1 MKPTR
6 EMYPNESEYT
16 IMDETDTDFQNL
28 QTLLD
33 HSIEQAGPFLRES
46 FQMPTHS
53 LSARQLT
60 HLWQALQNIALATV
74 TSKGEPR
81 VTPIGALL
89 FHGQWYI
96 PTVAAAL
103 RTKHLLHHPVMSF
116 TYYQGDD
123 LAIIAHGSAH
133 ILRPDHPDFPAVEA
147 FQQEQ
152 TGSSV
157 LTWGE
162 GVFFQVTPRA
172 LYTFVRYP
180 DRYPER

>member
-1 MKPTR
+1 
-6 EMYPNESEYT
+6 MYETES
-16 IMDETDTDFQNL
+16 DFQTL
-28 QTLLD
+28 QRLLD
-33 HSIEQAGPFLRES
+33 HSVEHAGPFLRES

-60 HLWQALQNIALATV
+60 HLWQALQNVALATV

-81 VTPIGALL
+81 VTPVGALL

-103 RTKHLLHHPVMSF
+103 RTRHVLRRPALSL

-123 LAIIAHGSAH
+123 LALILHGSATV
-133 ILRPDHPDFPAVEA
+133 LRPDHPAFPAVEA

-152 TGSSV
+152 TGTSV
-157 LTWGE
+157 LRWGE
-162 GVFFQVTPRA
+162 GVFIQVIPQA
-172 LYTFVRYP
+172 LLR
-180 DRYPER
+180 

>member
-1 MKPTR
+1 
-6 EMYPNESEYT
+6 MY
-16 IMDETDTDFQNL
+16 ETATDFQHL
-28 QTLLD
+28 QALLD

-60 HLWQALQNIALATV
+60 RLWQASQNIALVTM

-89 FHGQWYI
+89 FHGQWYT

-103 RTKHLLHHPVMSF
+103 RTRHVLHRPAMSF
-116 TYYQGDD
+116 TWYQGDD
-123 LAIIAHGSAH
+123 LAVIVHGSAR
-133 ILRPDHPDFPAVEA
+133 ILRPDHPDFSPIEA

-152 TGSSV
+152 MGTSV
-157 LTWGE
+157 LNWGE
-162 GVFFQVTPRA
+162 GVFLQVSPQA
-172 LYTFVRYP
+172 LYTFA
-180 DRYPER
+180 RYPERYAEQ

>member
-1 MKPTR
+1 
-6 EMYPNESEYT
+6 MY
-16 IMDETDTDFQNL
+16 ETDPDFQNL
-28 QTLLD
+28 QMLLD

-53 LSARQLT
+53 LSAWQLT

-89 FHGQWYI
+89 FHGQWFV

-103 RTKHLLHHPVMSF
+103 RTKHLLRHPAMSF
-116 TYYQGDD
+116 THYEGDD
-123 LAIIAHGSAH
+123 LAVIVHGSAH
-133 ILRPDHPDFPAVEA
+133 ILRADEPDFPAVEA
-147 FQQEQ
+147 FQEEQ
-152 TGSSV
+152 TGTSV
-157 LTWGE
+157 LSWGE
-162 GVFFQVTPRA
+162 GVYLQVKPKL

-180 DRYPER
+180 ERYPEE

>member
-1 MKPTR
+1 
-6 EMYPNESEYT
+6 MY
-16 IMDETDTDFQNL
+16 ETDNDFQNL

-96 PTVAAAL
+96 PTVAVAL
-103 RTKHLLHHPVMSF
+103 RTRHLLRRPSISF

-123 LAIIAHGSAH
+123 LAIIVHGNAY
-133 ILRPDHPDFPAVEA
+133 ILQPNHPDFSAVEA

-152 TGSSV
+152 TGTSV
-157 LTWGE
+157 LRWGE
-162 GVFFQVTPRA
+162 GVFLQVIPQM
-172 LYTFVRYP
+172 LYTFA
-180 DRYPER
+180 RYPERYPER

>member
-1 MKPTR
+1 
-6 EMYPNESEYT
+6 MY
-16 IMDETDTDFQNL
+16 ETATDFQHL
-28 QTLLD
+28 QALLD

-60 HLWQALQNIALATV
+60 RLWQASQNIALATV

-89 FHGQWYI
+89 FHGQWYT

-103 RTKHLLHHPVMSF
+103 RTRHVLHRPAMSF
-116 TYYQGDD
+116 TWYQGDD
-123 LAIIAHGSAH
+123 LAVIVHGSAR
-133 ILRPDHPDFPAVEA
+133 ILRPDHPDFSPIEA

-152 TGSSV
+152 MGNSV
-157 LTWGE
+157 LKWGE
-162 GVFFQVTPRA
+162 GVFLQVSQQA
-172 LYTFVRYP
+172 LYTFA
-180 DRYPER
+180 RYPERYAEQ